1 MSEADRNPADVA
13 FKALQDARAKLKAA
27 GVEYYVIVAWD
38 GYTADDGTVS
48 ADNAQSVVQRLDLV
62 ARKYRR
68 EFPQLSAIAAE

>member
-1 MSEADRNPADVA
+1 MPEADRNPADVA

-38 GYTADDGTVS
+38 GYTADDGSVS